1 MHFELEFFIIICF
14 NYKILQLS
22 LRLGF
27 LLGKKINTVER
38 LYNEVLGI
46 MIDFLYLSNSKIYEK
61 KLSITKLHYIIV
73 VNTFC
78 QSLGPLLNRCEQEK
92 LSGEAS
98 RARVL
103 LFLKSLPL
111 LFSLAYFSVRS
122 LAPSYSWTS
131 SKQPPKMQRLSDRLW
146 KVAIYKN
153 QTTGGLF

>member
-27 LLGKKINTVER
+27 LLAKKINTVKC

-61 KLSITKLHYIIV
+61 KLNITKLHYIIM

-78 QSLGPLLNRCEQEK
+78 QSLGPLLNRCSKLAVMNNSLNKKNCQAKQAEQESSSF
-92 LSGEAS
+92 LN
-98 RARVL
+98 
-103 LFLKSLPL
+103 LFPC
-111 LFSLAYFSVRS
+111 YFPWLIS
-122 LAPSYSWTS
+122 
-131 SKQPPKMQRLSDRLW
+131 Q
-146 KVAIYKN
+146 
-153 QTTGGLF
+153 

>member
-61 KLSITKLHYIIV
+61 KTQYNKTSLHNYGKHILPV
-73 VNTFC
+73 SWPFV
-78 QSLGPLLNRCEQEK
+78 
-92 LSGEAS
+92 
-98 RARVL
+98 
-103 LFLKSLPL
+103 KSM
-111 LFSLAYFSVRS
+111 FHC
-122 LAPSYSWTS
+122 
-131 SKQPPKMQRLSDRLW
+131 
-146 KVAIYKN
+146 N
-153 QTTGGLF
+153 E